1 MKILVGVILIVAAL
15 ALAGLAG
22 TFMVRDP
29 GLVVLSYGGHMF
41 ETGLWTFLLVL
52 VVAWLI
58 IRFLISTIA
67 SLLSSGKI
75 FGRWTAKRR
84 RGSAKRQTEQG
95 LLLMAEEEWSDA
107 RKSLVGG
114 AKGAS
119 TPLLNYLQA
128 AYASNE
134 LGQTKRRDDL
144 LAKAVKETPDA
155 QFALD
160 LAAARMQIGGPSNA
174 KKEGGDNSEVDAG
187 LEKLLKLRD
196 QAPRHQIVAEF
207 IARAYEKKED
217 FSALESQ
224 LDDVKR
230 MRKEHPEDVARME
243 TAIARYK
250 ILGAFEK
257 DSDAAGALGAWK
269 RAPKGVRLDPAL
281 VTDVATTLASGNATP
296 QAGEL
301 LADALAEEWNPDWL
315 RQYVNLPGIEA
326 EQAKQ
331 VNGWLKSHGKDA
343 QVQLLAAR
351 AEAGKENWAKA
362 KGYAEKSEE
371 LAPSAAARVELAR
384 AQLALNE
391 SAPDA
396 PDAREEVPSA
406 SNQDD
411 GEKPEEAA

>member
-52 VVAWLI
+52 VVAWLF
-58 IRFLISTIA
+58 IRFLLSTLA

-119 TPLLNYLQA
+119 TPLLNYMQA

-144 LAKAVKETPDA
+144 LAKAMKETPDA

-160 LAAARMQIGGPSNA
+160 LAAARMQISGPSGA
-174 KKEGGDNSEVDAG
+174 KKEGANTSELDAG

-224 LDDVKR
+224 LADVKR

-243 TAIARYK
+243 TAIARHK
-250 ILGAFEK
+250 ILGAFAK
-257 DSDAAGALGAWK
+257 DSDAPGALGAWK
-269 RAPKGVRLDPAL
+269 RVSKGVRLDPTL
-281 VTDVATTLASGNATP
+281 VTDVASTLASGNASL

-326 EQAKQ
+326 QQAKQ
-331 VNGWLKSHGKDA
+331 VNSWLKSHGKDP

-351 AEAGKENWAKA
+351 AEAAKENWAKA

-371 LAPSAAARVELAR
+371 LLPSAAARVELAR
-384 AQLALNE
+384 AESALNE
-391 SAPDA
+391 SAPTVKEEA
-396 PDAREEVPSA
+396 PRESDP
-406 SNQDD
+406 D
-411 GEKPEEAA
+411 GEDKPEEAA

>member
-1 MKILVGVILIVAAL
+1 MKIVVGVLLIVAVL
-15 ALAGLAG
+15 ALAAMAG
-22 TFMVRDP
+22 TVMVRDP
-29 GLVVLSYGGHMF
+29 GLVMLSYGGHQIT
-41 ETGLWTFLLVL
+41 TGLWTFLLVAVL
-52 VVAWLI
+52 AFLA
-58 IRFLISTIA
+58 IRFLFSTLA
-67 SLLSSGKI
+67 SLLSSRQI

-84 RGSAKRQTEQG
+84 RSSAKRQTEQG

-134 LGQTKRRDDL
+134 LGQIKRRDDL
-144 LAKAVKETPDA
+144 LAKAAKETPDA

-160 LAAARMQIGGPSNA
+160 LAAARMQIA
-174 KKEGGDNSEVDAG
+174 GDDSELDAG

-207 IARAYEKKED
+207 IARAYEKKAD

-224 LDDVKR
+224 LADVKR

-243 TAIARYK
+243 TAIARHK

-257 DSDAAGALGAWK
+257 DGDGPGALGAWK
-269 RAPKGVRLDPAL
+269 RASKDVRLDSAL
-281 VTDVATTLASGNATP
+281 VTEVATTLASGNALQ

-301 LADALAEEWNPDWL
+301 LADALSDQWNAAWL
-315 RQYVNLPGIEA
+315 SQFVNLPGIED

-331 VNGWLKSHGKDA
+331 ANSWLKSHAKDA

-351 AEAGKENWAKA
+351 SEAAKENWTKA
-362 KGYAEKSEE
+362 QSYAQRSEE
-371 LAPSAAARVELAR
+371 LTPSAAARIELAR
-384 AQLALNE
+384 AELALNQSG
-391 SAPDA
+391 SADSSA
-396 PDAREEVPSA
+396 DA
-406 SNQDD
+406 SNKDD
-411 GEKPEEAA
+411 KEKPEQAA

>member
-41 ETGLWTFLLVL
+41 ETGLWTFLMVL
-52 VVAWLI
+52 VAFWLLL
-58 IRFLISTIA
+58 RLIFSTLA

-144 LAKAVKETPDA
+144 LAKAMKETPDA

-160 LAAARMQIGGPSNA
+160 LAAARMQIGGSSGV
-174 KKEGGDNSEVDAG
+174 KKGGKESAADSELESG

-207 IARAYEKKED
+207 IARAYEKKAD

-224 LDDVKR
+224 LADVKR
-230 MRKEHPEDVARME
+230 MRKEHPEDVERME

-257 DSDAAGALGAWK
+257 DGDAAGALGAWK
-269 RAPKGVRLDPAL
+269 RASKGIRLNPAL
-281 VTDVATTLASGNATP
+281 VTEVASTLASGNALP

-315 RQYVNLPGIEA
+315 RQFVNLPGIEG

-331 VNGWLKSHGKDA
+331 ASSWLKSHGKDA

-351 AEAGKENWAKA
+351 AEAAKENWAKA
-362 KGYAEKSEE
+362 KGYAQKSEE
-371 LAPSAAARVELAR
+371 LAPSAEARVEVAR
-384 AQLALNE
+384 AELALNE
-391 SAPDA
+391 SATAVA
-396 PDAREEVPSA
+396 PETSD
-406 SNQDD
+406 QDD
-411 GEKPEEAA
+411 QEKPEEAA